1 MESLTQTAVQDAK
14 PAQLLQPQA
23 PTAPAP
29 QDQKPREA
37 STAAGPAAVKSKS
50 AGESKLPKWFEVFG
64 SAVAE
69 VLFLR
74 NLVVGLGGVIILL
87 LISVVRLA
95 NKPPLVIRVDDL
107 REPISIKDLQSDSE
121 ATAPEVRNFVDHFT
135 RYLLSWD
142 LYTLGDDLD
151 RAMTMMTPAAAG
163 KMKQY
168 LNGIQVGR
176 QTREDALRTKVI
188 VQEITVDKDSP
199 HVVRVKVRGSRIAQ
213 SYEKKELH
221 RETIFEDTLVLRKV
235 DRSQTTPWGLSVE
248 DWQEAIFKTEGG
260 QTP

>member
-1 MESLTQTAVQDAK
+1 MESLTQTAVKDAK
-14 PAQLLQPQA
+14 PAQIVPPQVLI
-23 PTAPAP
+23 APAP
-29 QDQKPREA
+29 QNQQPKEA
-37 STAAGPAAVKSKS
+37 ATVAVAAAPKGKSS
-50 AGESKLPKWFEVFG
+50 AESKLPKWFEVFG

-69 VLFLR
+69 VHFLR
-74 NLVVGLGGVIILL
+74 NLAVGLGGMILIL

-95 NKPPLVIRVDDL
+95 NKPPLVIRVEDL
-107 REPISIKDLQSDSE
+107 REPVAVKDLQSDSE

-151 RAMTMMTPAAAG
+151 RAMTMMTPAAGG

-188 VQEITVDKDSP
+188 IQEISVDKDSP

-221 RETIFEDTLVLRKV
+221 RETIFEDTVVVRKV
-235 DRSQTTPWGLSVE
+235 DRSQTTPWGLLVE
-248 DWQEAIFKTEGG
+248 DWQESIFKTEAP
-260 QTP
+260 TP